1 MDMKRLTAVLLI
13 AGLMAPGVALGG
25 ACCYASAPQP
35 TPSLERTAS
44 CCPDGA
50 PCGLS
55 ADACG
60 REALREPQAISAGAS
75 TRPSF
80 PAFFTAESSLTI
92 RSWWARKVRLAS
104 ADPPESFHPV
114 ISLPLRL

>member
-1 MDMKRLTAVLLI
+1 MKRLTAVLLI

-25 ACCYASAPQP
+25 ACCYASAPHQ
-35 TPSLERTAS
+35 TPSLERPVS

-60 REALREPQAISAGAS
+60 QAVLREQQAIPAGAS
-75 TRPSF
+75 THPAF
-80 PAFFTAESSLTI
+80 PAFFTVGSSLTI

-104 ADPPESFHPV
+104 ADPPESFHSLV
-114 ISLPLRL
+114 SLPLRL